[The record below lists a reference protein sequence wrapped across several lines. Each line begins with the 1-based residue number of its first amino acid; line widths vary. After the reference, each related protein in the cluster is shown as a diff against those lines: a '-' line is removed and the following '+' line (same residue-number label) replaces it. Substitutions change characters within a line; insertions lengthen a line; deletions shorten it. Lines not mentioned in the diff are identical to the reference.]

1 MSEAMIERPA
11 YQVRVIEEKQ
21 ELDAKLEKLKAF
33 LGSPVEI
40 EKEALNLLKQQ
51 ESAMDVY
58 SRVLGER
65 IKLFT

>member
-1 MSEAMIERPA
+1 MENEVAKAPA

-33 LGSPVEI
+33 LGGPVEI

-65 IKLFT
+65 IKLFA